1 MHQFVYLLFSV
12 FREQQLICILFQQR
26 IHPIL
31 PYGIMALNAL
41 LAGIACVFLPE
52 TRFKQTLE
60 TMEMQEEKTLGSG
73 DKQEESGNLIEA

>member
-41 LAGIACVFLPE
+41 LAGIACVFLRE
-52 TRFKQTLE
+52 TRFKPTLE
-60 TMEMQEEKTLGSG
+60 TMEMQEEKTLRSG